1 MARPRHI
8 VVVQSSYLDLADR
21 FYQHLLRLGYH
32 PKSSRSKYNY
42 ICEFLHH
49 LEQGGALD
57 ITKVSPKQINDYYQ
71 YLSSRPS
78 LKDGSTLSQ
87 KTTHSHLR
95 NVRDLFT
102 MLLNEGKIMVNPC
115 STLNFPYPTRTSE
128 RTVLTQ
134 IQISQL
140 YEATET
146 AQERA
151 ILSLAYGCGLRV
163 GELEKCDI
171 KDIRL
176 KDKILIVPDGKG
188 RKRRV
193 VPLSKGVAKDLG
205 DYFYYER
212 DPLTTGRDYKLDAQY
227 NRYAFMLNSRG
238 GRMKKWTYNKYL
250 KAIIKRTE
258 NQAIIKKQ
266 ISIHS
271 LRHSIATHL
280 IEQGIPVEQVRMFL
294 GHSQLETTQVYTH
307 IRQEQLQK
315 LMT

>member
-8 VVVQSSYLDLADR
+8 VVVQSSYLDLAER

-42 ICEFLHH
+42 ICEFLHY
-49 LEQGGALD
+49 LEQKGACD

-102 MLLNEGKIMVNPC
+102 MLQNEGKIAVNPC
-115 STLNFPYPTRTSE
+115 STLSFPYPSRTGE

-134 IQISQL
+134 SEISEL

-212 DPLTTGRDYKLDAQY
+212 DLLKMGRDFKNADF
-227 NRYAFMLNSRG
+227 AFMLNSRG
-238 GRMKKWTYNKYL
+238 GRMNKWTYNKYL
-250 KAIIKRTE
+250 KRIIERTE
-258 NQAIIKKQ
+258 NTKIIKKQ
-266 ISIHS
+266 TTIHS

-307 IRQEQLQK
+307 ISQEQLQK
-315 LMT
+315 LIK